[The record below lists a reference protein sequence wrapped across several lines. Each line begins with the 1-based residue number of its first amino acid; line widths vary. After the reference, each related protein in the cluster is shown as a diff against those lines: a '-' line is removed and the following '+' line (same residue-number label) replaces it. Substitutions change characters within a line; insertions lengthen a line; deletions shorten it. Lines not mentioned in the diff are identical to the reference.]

1 MIIISDTTSLTNLA
15 AVGHLELLHQLYD
28 QVIIPQAVYD
38 EIVNVG
44 YLVPGTTEVQNL
56 SWINVHLVSNKNQ
69 VNELLN
75 ELDFGEA
82 EAIVIALELN
92 ADLLLLDE
100 RKGRKVAQNLGIKKI
115 TGLLGVLLEAK
126 QKGLI
131 ANIKPIID
139 QLITDNNFW
148 ISNNLYQKVIQIAKE

>member
-1 MIIISDTTSLTNLA
+1 
-15 AVGHLELLHQLYD
+15 
-28 QVIIPQAVYD
+28 VIIPQAVYD

-56 SWINVHLVSNKNQ
+56 SWINVDLVSNKNQ

-82 EAIVIALELN
+82 EAIVLALELN

-148 ISNNLYQKVIQIAKE
+148 ISNNLYQKVIQISGE